1 MPIPLLIAG
10 LVALAGGVTL
20 KKGMDAK
27 GKYKEAK
34 EMNARA
40 QRRVQRAQKS
50 MNEARTKA
58 GAAID
63 ALGAYKVQLLDGT
76 VKDFLDTMERIKHVD
91 LTGIKELDIYPQ
103 TKEETFRELRN
114 IQLVATSIA
123 QGVGSGVAS
132 GVLTAF
138 GAYSAAGALAT
149 ASTGTAIGS
158 LSGVAATN
166 ATLAFFGGG
175 SLAAGGFG
183 VAGGMAVL
191 GGLVTAPMLAVAS
204 CVLDSKMNQMLED
217 AKSNRAMSKAFEE
230 DMKHASV
237 ACEAIAEQADMVR
250 EFLQQLEGLLQPL
263 VDTMKGII
271 QQSGTEYR
279 QYDTNEKGC
288 IAQTVM
294 VVKTIKVVLERRLL
308 TEDGSLDQ
316 DSVKEIAMVKEHMD
330 DRI

>member
-1 MPIPLLIAG
+1 MPIPLLVAG

-20 KKGMDAK
+20 KKGVDAK

-34 EMNARA
+34 DINERA
-40 QRRVQRAQKS
+40 QRRVQRAQRS
-50 MNEARTKA
+50 MDEVRTKA

-76 VKDFLDTMERIKHVD
+76 VKDFLGTMDQIKHVD
-91 LTGIKELDIYPQ
+91 LTGAKELDIYRQ
-103 TKEETFRELRN
+103 TKKETFQELRN
-114 IQLVATSIA
+114 IQLLATSIA

-217 AKSNRAMSKAFEE
+217 AKSNRTMSKAFEE
-230 DMKHASV
+230 DMKQASV

-271 QQSGTEYR
+271 QQSGTDYR

-294 VVKTIKVVLERRLL
+294 VVKIIKVVLERRLL

-316 DSVKEIAMVKEHMD
+316 DSVKEIAMVKEDMN

>member
-175 SLAAGGFG
+175 SLAAGG
-183 VAGGMAVL
+183 MAVL

>member
-1 MPIPLLIAG
+1 MPIPLLVAG

-40 QRRVQRAQKS
+40 QRCVQRAQKS

-63 ALGAYKVQLLDGT
+63 ALGTYKVQLLDGT
-76 VKDFLDTMERIKHVD
+76 IKDFLDTMERIKHVD
-91 LTGIKELDIYPQ
+91 LTGAKELDIYHQ

-183 VAGGMAVL
+183 VADGMAVL

-230 DMKHASV
+230 DMKQASV
-237 ACEAIAEQADMVR
+237 ACEAIAEQADIVR

-271 QQSGTEYR
+271 QQSGTDYR

-288 IAQTVM
+288 ISQTVM
-294 VVKTIKVVLERRLL
+294 VVKTIRVVLERRLL

-316 DSVKEIAMVKEHMD
+316 DSVKKIAMVKEYMD

>member
-76 VKDFLDTMERIKHVD
+76 AKDFLDTMERIKHVD

-175 SLAAGGFG
+175 SLA
-183 VAGGMAVL
+183 AGGMAVL

>member
-1 MPIPLLIAG
+1 MPIPLLVAG

-34 EMNARA
+34 DINERA

-58 GAAID
+58 GTAID
-63 ALGAYKVQLLDGT
+63 TLGAYKVQLLDGT
-76 VKDFLDTMERIKHVD
+76 IKDFLDTMERIKHVD
-91 LTGIKELDIYPQ
+91 LTETKELDIYHQ

-191 GGLVTAPMLAVAS
+191 GGLVTAPMLVVAS

-217 AKSNRAMSKAFEE
+217 AKSNRTMSKAFEE
-230 DMKHASV
+230 DMKQASV

-271 QQSGTEYR
+271 QQSGTDYR

-294 VVKTIKVVLERRLL
+294 VVKIIKVVLERRLL

-316 DSVKEIAMVKEHMD
+316 DSVKEIVMVKEYMD